1 MVKLLFVI
9 FVVGVFHSSCAKPQ
23 KFIDQGLFI
32 KAENYCYSLAGQKQ
46 RDCFFKV
53 GKALYEKQKL
63 VHASNL
69 FKKAGSLKMKNKCYL
84 AMARKAVKAGN
95 FELAGKWYLKARNK
109 NLAGQYYEKEAEKL
123 AKEGKL
129 RKASRLFQKAGNQ
142 ERFRKTVLKVGKKME
157 KKNNY
162 HAALHYY
169 KSAGI
174 EMKPIYKR
182 FAHHYLTYGKIDES
196 MKCFD
201 LAGVE
206 PEHYYRIIGEH
217 FLLERNFNKALSYF
231 LKAGI
236 PKKKSFELIAKSALR
251 RNIRSTAET
260 YYGYSGMSDH
270 DIQRKLAEYYRARKQ
285 FDLAGDYFLR
295 ARQRDKAVSM
305 FQKVLR
311 KSKNQKKSSY
321 ALIKLVKLKDGKT
334 ITNLEEY
341 TRSDNPRLA
350 GAASLYSKITK
361 KKALK
366 TAILVYP
373 PVGRKMN
380 SKRWKHI
387 INLPRVDPGKI
398 IEKIAVLARGKK
410 EYIQIKSGKKNLHVH
425 KYFHKDSKWFKKIK
439 DTGKYDLI
447 IETYIKKDLVPS
459 PSINQNKT
467 RSQTPL
473 QNQTKQRKSVNR
485 KYYGKNIRAN
495 YLQLIKVHIPSLFIT
510 KSFQTSLGYKES
522 PFLKKKDLSKL
533 QNKIRAQWQNKSK
546 SLKYQLLNL
555 FQDIL
560 NIKSG
565 D

>member
-1 MVKLLFVI
+1 MVKLLI
-9 FVVGVFHSSCAKPQ
+9 LISVVGVFHSSCAKPER
-23 KFIDQGLFI
+23 FLNRGLFG
-32 KAENYCYSLAGQKQ
+32 KAEQYCYSLAGQKQ
-46 RDCFFKV
+46 KDCFLKV
-53 GKALYEKQKL
+53 GKALFEDQKFI
-63 VHASNL
+63 HASNL
-69 FKKAGSLKMKNKCYL
+69 YKKAGSLEMENKCYL
-84 AMARKAVKAGN
+84 AMAQHAVKAGN
-95 FELAGKWYLKARNK
+95 FDHAGKWYLKARNK
-109 NLAGQYYEKEAEKL
+109 KLARQYYEKEAQKL

-142 ERFRKTVLKVGKKME
+142 EKFRETVLKAGKKME
-157 KKNNY
+157 KKNNF

-182 FAHHYLTYGKIDES
+182 FARHYLKHGRIHES
-196 MKCFD
+196 MKCFVG
-201 LAGVE
+201 AGVE
-206 PEHYYRIIGEH
+206 PKQYYKIIGEY

-236 PKKKSFELIAKSALR
+236 PKKKSFELIAQSALR

-270 DIQRKLAEYYRARKQ
+270 DIQLKLAEYYRARNQ

-295 ARQRDKAVSM
+295 ARERDKAVSM
-305 FQKVLR
+305 FQKVLK
-311 KSKNQKKSSY
+311 KSKNQKKASY
-321 ALIKLVKLKDGKT
+321 ALIKLVKLQDRQT
-334 ITNLEEY
+334 IANLEKH

-350 GAASLYSKITK
+350 GAASLYSKIAK
-361 KKALK
+361 KKLLK

-387 INLPRVDPGKI
+387 IKLPRVDPGRI

-410 EYIQIKSGKKNLHVH
+410 EYFKIKPEKKKLHVL
-425 KYFHKDSKWFKKIK
+425 KFFHQDSKWLKKTR

-447 IETYIKKDLVPS
+447 IETYIKKDLVPP
-459 PSINQNKT
+459 PSISQNNNQT
-467 RSQTPL
+467 QTPL
-473 QNQTKQRKSVNR
+473 QKQRKQRKLGNG
-485 KYYGKNIRAN
+485 KYYGKNIRAD
-495 YLQLIKVHIPSLFIT
+495 YLQLVKVHIPSLFIT
-510 KSFQTSLGYKES
+510 KSFQTRLGYKEC

-533 QNKIRAQWQNKSK
+533 QNNIRAQWKNKSK
-546 SLKYQLLNL
+546 ILQHQLLNL
-555 FQDIL
+555 LKDIF
-560 NIKSG
+560 NIKII